1 MSGESVSDAASEN
14 LLPGVVKQGAHTPSF
29 LQQIYQAI
37 SVAGLAMASYFVISH
52 FVLQTVQVVG
62 ESMIPTLQDSQQYLL
77 NRWIYYF
84 RAPKRNDVVVLR
96 DPIDKGFAVKRVIGM
111 AGDKVV
117 FKKGRVYVN
126 DQKLEEPY
134 LVAGMSTFPCP
145 DTNEQAFTLGKDQY
159 FVLGDNR
166 RNSADSRA
174 YGPVS
179 RQSILGLI
187 VR

>member
-1 MSGESVSDAASEN
+1 MSGESVSDAAGGH
-14 LLPGVVKQGAHTPSF
+14 LLPGVAKPGTHTPSF
-29 LQQIYQAI
+29 LQQIYQAL

-62 ESMIPTLQDSQQYLL
+62 ESMIPTLHDSQQYLL
-77 NRWIYYF
+77 NRWVYYF
-84 RAPKRNDVVVLR
+84 RAPKRNEVVVLR
-96 DPIDKGFAVKRVIGM
+96 DPSDKGFAVKRVIGM
-111 AGDKVV
+111 EGDKVV
-117 FKKGRVYVN
+117 FRRGRVYVN
-126 DQKLEEPY
+126 DHELKEPY
-134 LVAGMSTFPCP
+134 LVPGMSTFPCP
-145 DTNEQAFTLGKDQY
+145 DTKEQVFILQKDQY

-166 RNSADSRA
+166 RNSTDSRA

>member
-1 MSGESVSDAASEN
+1 MPTIVAFLMSDESITDAGGDHLVPEAA
-14 LLPGVVKQGAHTPSF
+14 KQGTHKPSF
-29 LQQIYQAI
+29 LREIYQCLSI
-37 SVAGLAMASYFVISH
+37 AGLAIASYFVISH

-62 ESMIPTLQDSQQYLL
+62 VSMVPTLQDSQQYLL

-126 DQKLEEPY
+126 DQKLE
-134 LVAGMSTFPCP
+134 
-145 DTNEQAFTLGKDQY
+145 
-159 FVLGDNR
+159 
-166 RNSADSRA
+166 
-174 YGPVS
+174 
-179 RQSILGLI
+179 
-187 VR
+187 